1 MAGGRAAPTLQ
12 ERHAAQ
18 TGLAFSLLLGPI
30 VALAA
35 LVLAP
40 LILAPIILAPII
52 LPTIVLAIVVLATF
66 ILATIVL
73 PTIVLTTVI
82 LAIIRC
88 VGLTAGTSIG
98 TTGLRLVGLAVL
110 LLRILLLAFL
120 AFPAWSA
127 RNEAALAL
135 DHAEIVIGVLVIGLG
150 LDAVAHGCGLA
161 GQRLVLIVD
170 LMRVAAHTDVRT
182 AAVKNLIP
190 VWRPVR
196 IVIVLLLVLIV
207 IAAAAAVTAAART
220 LTIVWSH

>member
-1 MAGGRAAPTLQ
+1 MRILNRAHVPWFL
-12 ERHAAQ
+12 
-18 TGLAFSLLLGPI
+18 F
-30 VALAA
+30 
-35 LVLAP
+35 
-40 LILAPIILAPII
+40 
-52 LPTIVLAIVVLATF
+52 VVLAT
-66 ILATIVL
+66 IALATLVL
-73 PTIVLTTVI
+73 AAVI
-82 LAIIRC
+82 LAVTRC
-88 VGLTAGTSIG
+88 VDLTVGTIG
-98 TTGLRLVGLAVL
+98 RRLVRLAIL

-120 AFPAWSA
+120 AFPARSA

-161 GQRLVLIVD
+161 GQRLVLVVD

-182 AAVKNLIP
+182 AAVENLIP

-196 IVIVLLLVLIV
+196 IVVVLLLVLIV